1 LFGANCWLFKDN
13 LGFGWAAGEA
23 FNAQFPKE
31 QFCGKYTACCL
42 GFPLTRSIDTYTDEL
57 EDEVHYEGR
66 MAGKKHGKCVEF
78 RTRTDCT

>member
-13 LGFGWAAGEA
+13 FCFGGAAGNV

-31 QFCGKYTACCL
+31 QFYGKYIARCL

-57 EDEVHYEGR
+57 EDEVHFEGR
-66 MAGKKHGKCVEF
+66 VARKKHGKCVQF
-78 RTRTDCT
+78 GTCTDCT